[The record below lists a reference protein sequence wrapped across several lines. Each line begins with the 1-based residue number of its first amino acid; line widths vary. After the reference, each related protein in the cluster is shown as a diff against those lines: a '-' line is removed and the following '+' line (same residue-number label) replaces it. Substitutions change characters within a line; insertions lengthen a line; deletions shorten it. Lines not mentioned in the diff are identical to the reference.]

1 MSILDKDS
9 MMEDHWGDREYI
21 VNTHNLA
28 VDSLYKRMRP
38 LVEGADAPVVMNTMM
53 ILLAMMGQQSDMEP
67 EHFKAFVVT
76 ELDRLMAVEEKRDE

>member
-9 MMEDHWGDREYI
+9 MMEDHWGDRELT

-28 VDSLYKRMRP
+28 VHELYHRMKP
-38 LVEGADAPVVMNTMM
+38 LIEGADSPVVMNTMM
-53 ILLAMMGQQSDMEP
+53 ILLAMMGKQSDMDP

-76 ELDRLMAVEEKRDE
+76 ELDRLMAIVEVEDE

>member
-1 MSILDKDS
+1 MN
-9 MMEDHWGDREYI
+9 EDREYI
-21 VNTHNLA
+21 VNMHNLA
-28 VDSLYKRMRP
+28 VDALYKRMRP

-67 EHFKAFVVT
+67 EQFKAFVVL

>member
-1 MSILDKDS
+1 MS
-9 MMEDHWGDREYI
+9 EDRDYI
-21 VNTHNLA
+21 VNMHNLA
-28 VDSLYKRMRP
+28 VNALYKRMRP

-76 ELDRLMAVEEKRDE
+76 ELDRLMAIEEKRDE